1 MFSLETIEQL
11 SDEATERASH
21 LKKTPLVFWDDDHV
35 DRAIRSLPSIG
46 SYVPD
51 GWTAHKEPLFADS
64 SGFGECGERALS
76 FDQLKAKVKEYN
88 SAINDHHT
96 IGWAIVETG
105 QFQCYIQAFRK
116 GKGVDNE

>member
-21 LKKTPLVFWDDDHV
+21 LQQTPLVFWDDDHV

-51 GWTAHKEPLFADS
+51 
-64 SGFGECGERALS
+64 
-76 FDQLKAKVKEYN
+76 
-88 SAINDHHT
+88 
-96 IGWAIVETG
+96 
-105 QFQCYIQAFRK
+105 
-116 GKGVDNE
+116 